1 MHCLVGICT
10 CINNNRYDPFRGC
23 GHVQPCKTGQTWND
37 FSKNC
42 EPTVYNYNQQ
52 HRELDELSSAS
63 ATGAGGNGR
72 LGYHRRWTH
81 MSAEVWFKCFVFIL
95 FIIGMTFT
103 LKNRKTCFTSPPTV
117 LTANGGTSGNSTSA
131 APPFPSAPAHHRSVS
146 GGGGGNHRGYRIN
159 RFSSGVE
166 QQFLPPRLP
175 MTIGRGPL
183 HSNMNVRVNLTEY
196 DDLNENGA
204 LMVALPNSNG
214 FAAGRRWSLGSNSS
228 LPPYEAT
235 EYSPGQTGQRSIA
248 TVASAATTT
257 AASLINC
264 PPPSYDQLPTYDE
277 AIRDIEADSC
287 AKTDDHDDQLS
298 KNTAN
303 ASSNAEL
310 SSSPHQTPAPSMTS
324 STTSSTH
331 MTSLSNTSN
340 SEPRVEPRK

>member
-23 GHVQPCKTGQTWND
+23 GHVQPCKAGQTWND

-52 HRELDELSSAS
+52 HRELDELSSTS
-63 ATGAGGNGR
+63 STGAGNGR
-72 LGYHRRWTH
+72 MGYHRRWTH
-81 MSAEVWFKCFVFIL
+81 MSAEVWFKCFIFVI

-103 LKNRKTCFTSPPTV
+103 LKNRKTCFTTPPTA
-117 LTANGGTSGNSTSA
+117 LTANGGTNGNSNGT
-131 APPFPSAPAHHRSVS
+131 APPFTSVSGHHRSIS
-146 GGGGGNHRGYRIN
+146 SDGNHRGYRIN

-175 MTIGRGPL
+175 MTIGRGGL

-196 DDLNENGA
+196 DDLNESGA
-204 LMVALPNSNG
+204 LMVTLPGSNG
-214 FAAGRRWSLGSNSS
+214 FPAGRRWSLGSNSS

-235 EYSPGQTGQRSIA
+235 EYFSGQVSQRNSSTA
-248 TVASAATTT
+248 
-257 AASLINC
+257 AASLING

-277 AIRDIEADSC
+277 AIKEIETDSC
-287 AKTDDHDDQLS
+287 AKADDQNEGDQLNKES
-298 KNTAN
+298 TPTTN
-303 ASSNAEL
+303 ASANGEL
-310 SSSPHQTPAPSMTS
+310 ISLQQQTLATP

-331 MTSLSNTSN
+331 TNSLSNNNNS
-340 SEPRVEPRK
+340 SEPRVEFHK